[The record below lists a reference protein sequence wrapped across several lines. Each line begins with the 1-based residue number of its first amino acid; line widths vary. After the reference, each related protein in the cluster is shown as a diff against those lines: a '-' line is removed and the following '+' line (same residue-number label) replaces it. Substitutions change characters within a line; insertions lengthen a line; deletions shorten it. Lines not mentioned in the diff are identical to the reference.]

1 MIFKRNMSS
10 VQRQSRLLNQSR
22 HRIYSLLILEGLNTR
37 KKSSLMRLFQDV
49 QYNFCHNKKVE
60 IKGKFLNNLLLLL
73 LVAIS
78 IDFAICLIPRAAYP
92 NLATITHVVCSS
104 NTFDFIAN
112 ILGVLAKKKKKNA
125 ISIKGKCI
133 LFCLGYRTPSLLLPF
148 VCKRRYKFV

>member
-78 IDFAICLIPRAAYP
+78 IDFAICLIPRAACP

-112 ILGVLAKKKKKNA
+112 VLGVLAKKKNA
-125 ISIKGKCI
+125 VSVKGKCI
-133 LFCLGYRTPSLLLPF
+133 LC
-148 VCKRRYKFV
+148 V

>member
-78 IDFAICLIPRAAYP
+78 IDFAMF
-92 NLATITHVVCSS
+92 NSS
-104 NTFDFIAN
+104 RG
-112 ILGVLAKKKKKNA
+112 L
-125 ISIKGKCI
+125 S
-133 LFCLGYRTPSLLLPF
+133 
-148 VCKRRYKFV
+148 